1 MYTIENESLSVIA
14 DGIRKKTGKTNLLRF
29 PAGFVS
35 AIESIETGGSTTPV
49 KINEKDVNFFD
60 YDGTLIASYTVEE
73 AKTLSTLPEPPKHAG
88 LVFQQWNWTLD
99 DVHTITEFADIG
111 ALYTT
116 DDGATRLKIEV
127 IDAARGD
134 ISLNFSQSVGAGT
147 VIDWGDGGE
156 PEASGDALICQM
168 QHTYANAGTYII
180 SMKPADNCTLRLGQ
194 SVSSPIIGGVTTYN
208 RVSPVLLLEAYIG
221 DRVTT
226 LEAGAFSNH
235 LSLKIVSMSMAVT
248 GIYTSVFRGCQSL
261 SHINWP
267 STLSTVMGS
276 AFYNCS
282 AIRHISTP
290 SSMVS
295 IRENALYGCSS
306 LQSIVINTDGTCL
319 GLLYECATLQR
330 VSITCQKQKKFGDSM
345 FYKSGITKITIPD
358 HITELEAQ
366 AFDTCQRLSTVTV
379 EGSISQVLANLF
391 RNCYCLKTVDLSHC
405 TAVPEL
411 SNVSAFNNTP
421 KDLEI
426 LVPAA
431 LADEWKQATNWTTLA
446 NKIKGV

>member
-1 MYTIENESLSVIA
+1 MYTIENESLSAIA
-14 DGIRKKTGKTNLLRF
+14 DGIRKKTGKTNLLQF

-35 AIESIETGGSTTPV
+35 AIESIETGGSTTPA
-49 KINEKDVNFFD
+49 KIDEKDVNFFD

-134 ISLNFSQSVGAGT
+134 ISLNFYQSVGAGT

-156 PEASGDALICQM
+156 PEASGDALMCQM

-180 SMKPADNCTLRLGQ
+180 SMKPADNCTLILGQ
-194 SVSSPIIGGVTTYN
+194 STSSPIIGGITTYN

-226 LEAGAFSNH
+226 LEEGAFSNYCV
-235 LSLKIVSMSMAVT
+235 LRVVSMNSDLKQMKDSAFKSCKSLICMVLPEAIQGISNYAFQDCSVLKCLPTGRELYSIGNYACSKCASLKRLNTIKVNNI
-248 GIYTSVFRGCQSL
+248 GTSIF
-261 SHINWP
+261 
-267 STLSTVMGS
+267 
-276 AFYNCS
+276 
-282 AIRHISTP
+282 
-290 SSMVS
+290 
-295 IRENALYGCSS
+295 
-306 LQSIVINTDGTCL
+306 DG
-319 GLLYECATLQR
+319 
-330 VSITCQKQKKFGDSM
+330 
-345 FYKSGITKITIPD
+345 SGITHAVFNSVMIIKSYMFMNSKNLISVKMTSNISS
-358 HITELEAQ
+358 INGGY
-366 AFDTCQRLSTVTV
+366 AFSECNT
-379 EGSISQVLANLF
+379 
-391 RNCYCLKTVDLSHC
+391 LKTVDLSHC
-405 TAVPEL
+405 TEVPRL
-411 SNVSAFNNTP
+411 INVNAFSNTP

-446 NKIKGV
+446 NQIKGV